1 MTRNFDISDQAVQ
14 KILPGSG
21 FPMYWSYD
29 ELRHHLT
36 VDKSKGNQTGAVHY
50 AAEADYETVRRGHW
64 CNP

>member
-1 MTRNFDISDQAVQ
+1 M
-14 KILPGSG
+14 LPDSGS
-21 FPMYWSYD
+21 PMYWSYD

-50 AAEADYETVRRGHW
+50 AAEADYETVRRRHW